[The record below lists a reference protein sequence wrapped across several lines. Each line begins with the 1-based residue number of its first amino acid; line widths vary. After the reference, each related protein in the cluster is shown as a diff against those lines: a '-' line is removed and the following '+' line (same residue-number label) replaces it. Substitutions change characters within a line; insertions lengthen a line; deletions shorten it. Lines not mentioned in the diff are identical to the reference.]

1 MHKKKWSPRLCARIL
16 HFLLRTHHSQLVA
29 SRALRPTLE
38 RISTTYKAN
47 LMEAKDRIGYNVA
60 GLSFLRA
67 ELESRKTA
75 GIFGEVEESS
85 TVEIKAKDSKRK
97 RKALVSH

>member
-1 MHKKKWSPRLCARIL
+1 
-16 HFLLRTHHSQLVA
+16 LVA
-29 SRALRPTLE
+29 SRALRPILE

-47 LMEAKDRIGYNVA
+47 LMEAKDLIGYNVA

-75 GIFGEVEESS
+75 GIFGEVEESA
-85 TVEIKAKDSKRK
+85 VEIKAKDSKRK
-97 RKALVSH
+97 RKTLVSH